1 MIKLNTFLPVNST
14 PASAEGFFAQ
24 LTKKGNF
31 MKKKL
36 MHGKALVC
44 GLVLLFAVQSSALA
58 SVNIYSFAQASGTYT
73 ALVSETVLWS
83 ADFDDE
89 VSAVI
94 TIPNFNLDG
103 TEYTTMYVSAN
114 GLITLG
120 NTSPVNTDYYPIS
133 STSAYS
139 GVISAFGA
147 DMGPADTGTPKI
159 SYNTNVSG
167 EIVVQWQDV
176 KQWSSSHLLS
186 FQIRLNPATGIIRI
200 VYGGTIT
207 ANNASVYPQVGIRG
221 GTNTDFSNRSVI
233 RKTNIWAA
241 STAGVANNATCEF
254 RNGLIPVVGQT
265 YTWTPPPPPSISGL
279 GSASGCVGTSITI
292 NGTNLTGATAANV
305 KIGGTPVSS
314 ITSNSG
320 TQIVA
325 VIGAGTT
332 GFVTVLTA
340 GGTATS
346 SPAVFTVN
354 AAPAT
359 PAITAGGTTTIC
371 SGASVTLTSSTGTT
385 YLWST
390 GATSSGINVTAAGSY
405 TVQVTNAGGCLS
417 AMSAPIVVTVNAI
430 PSAVTIAPSAP
441 TICSG
446 TTQQLTATN
455 YVSPSLKTAS
465 SGTISVV
472 IPDNNSTGVAS
483 ALSVSGIPV
492 YATITDISINFNTTM
507 TYDGD
512 LIFNLKAPNN
522 NILNLV
528 NRAGGSGDNFT
539 NTVISSSSGNLLS
552 AGSAPFT
559 GTYAAAAVSNVGPT
573 SYLSNV
579 TSFSGLTSTPNGNW
593 VLAARDVANIDIGT
607 ITSWSILITYTLPAI
622 TWSPLTELYTDAAAT
637 IAYTGGAATTVYS
650 KPTSS
655 KTYTATATTDAG
667 CTSSGNVIVTVNNVS
682 TAPTSISG
690 ITAICGGSSTT
701 LTANGGTLG
710 TGGTYQWG
718 TGGTL
723 GLNIIPSATAASY
736 TTPSLTSNTT
746 YWVRKTDPA
755 PCNTVTG
762 GLTASITINAIQW
775 QGGATGEWEV
785 AGNWCGGIPSSSTDV
800 LIPINTTVHI
810 TASPGSPSECNNLT
824 IVTGTFPDVS
834 GTLILD
840 AGKALTVHGALSN
853 GGALTVKSDGSNG
866 TGSLITKGSV
876 TGIAA
881 VERYVSGESWSW
893 HFLSSPV
900 AAQAISPEFVAS
912 PTGTSED
919 FYMWYEPQLLW
930 VNFKNESVEPTFS
943 DKNGANFV
951 PGRGYLL
958 AYEATGI
965 TKNFQ
970 GTLNSG
976 TVSIPLTL
984 GGSGENMYFNLVG
997 NPYPCSIDWDAAS
1010 GWDWSNLNGIQ
1021 RSYWVW
1027 NDAAGNYGTYISGSY
1042 GFGTN
1047 GVTNYISIGQGFMVM
1062 AASTGNLT
1070 MDDGVKAHSTQ
1081 AFLKKR
1087 NTSTE
1092 ELRLKLSCDV
1102 NAYSDETIV
1111 AFNNSVSA
1119 GGANKFNSM
1128 YANAPELWSVKDGN
1142 RYSVN
1147 LLGDISSI
1155 EIVPLTV
1162 KAGAAGLYTL
1172 TASQIESF
1180 AGNSAVS
1187 LEDRSTG
1194 TFTDLGTTPTYSFRV
1209 NTPATITD
1217 RFFLHFMD
1225 VTGIAKPDAA
1235 RNFNIYTV
1243 DGVLNI
1249 QSLQQLGGK
1258 VAVIDMQGRTI
1269 ATGRVEAGE
1278 TTRINMNGNSGVYI
1292 VRVLTSKGINNTKVL
1307 VR

>member
-1 MIKLNTFLPVNST
+1 MKKLYTLLPANFT
-14 PASAEGFFAQ
+14 PAPAEGFSAQ
-24 LTKKGNF
+24 LTKKWNF
-31 MKKKL
+31 MKNKR
-36 MHGKALVC
+36 MHGKAMVC
-44 GLVLLFAVQSSALA
+44 GLVFLFSVQSSVLA
-58 SVNIYSFAQASGTYT
+58 AVNTYSFAQASGTYT
-73 ALVSETVLWS
+73 PLISETVLWAAS
-83 ADFDDE
+83 FDDE

-94 TIPNFNLDG
+94 TIPSFTFNG
-103 TEYTTMYVSAN
+103 TAYTTMYVSAN
-114 GLITLG
+114 GWITLG
-120 NTSPVNTDYYPIS
+120 DISPENTDYYPIS

-139 GVISAFGA
+139 GLISAFGA
-147 DMGPADTGTPKI
+147 DMGPAGTGTPKV
-159 SYNTNVSG
+159 SYNANVSG

-186 FQIRLNPATGIIRI
+186 FQIRLNPSAGIIRI

-221 GTNTDFSNRSVI
+221 GSNTDFSNRSVI

-254 RNGLIPVVGQT
+254 RTGLLPVAGQT

-325 VIGAGTT
+325 VIGTGTT

-346 SPAVFTVN
+346 SPATFTVN
-354 AAPAT
+354 AMPTT
-359 PAITAGGTTTIC
+359 PAITAGGPTTFC
-371 SGASVTLTSSTGTT
+371 SVGSVTLTSSTGTT

-390 GATSSGINVTAAGSY
+390 GATSSIINVTAAGSY

-417 AMSAPIVVTVNAI
+417 AVSAPIVVTVNAL
-430 PSAVTIAPSAP
+430 PSAVTITPSAP
-441 TICSG
+441 TICNG
-446 TTQQLTATN
+446 TTQPLTATN
-455 YVSPSLKTAS
+455 YISPSLKTTS
-465 SGTISVV
+465 SGTISVT
-472 IPDNNSTGVAS
+472 IPDNNSTGVTS
-483 ALSVSGIPV
+483 TLSVSGIPL

-539 NTVISSSSGNLLS
+539 NTVISSSSSNLLS

-559 GTYAAAAVSNVGPT
+559 GTYAADAVNNVGPT

-607 ITSWSILITYTLPAI
+607 ITSWSITITYTLPSI
-622 TWSPLTELYTDAAAT
+622 TWSPTTELYTDAGAT
-637 IAYTGGAATTVYS
+637 VAYTGGAATTVYS

-667 CTSSGNVIVTVNNVS
+667 CSSSGNVIVTVNNVS

-701 LTANGGTLG
+701 LTATGGTLG

-736 TTPSLTSNTT
+736 TTPDLTSNAT

-775 QGGATGEWEV
+775 QGGATGDWEV

-810 TASPGSPSECNNLT
+810 TSSPGSSSECNNLT
-824 IVTGTFPDVS
+824 IATGALPDVS
-834 GTLILD
+834 GTLIVD
-840 AGKALTVHGALSN
+840 AGKALTVNGALSN
-853 GGALTVKSDGSNG
+853 GGTLTVKSDGSNG

-876 TGIAA
+876 TGNAT
-881 VERYVSGESWSW
+881 VERYIGGASWGW

-919 FYMWYEPQLLW
+919 FYMWYEPLLLW
-930 VNFKNESVEPTFS
+930 VNFKNESVEPKFS
-943 DKNGANFV
+943 SKNGANFV
-951 PGRGYLL
+951 PGRGYLV
-958 AYEATGI
+958 AYETTGT

-976 TVSIPLTL
+976 SVSIPLTM
-984 GGSGENMYFNLVG
+984 GGSGDNMYFNLVG
-997 NPYPCSIDWDAAS
+997 NPYPCSLDWDAVS
-1010 GWDWSNLNGIQ
+1010 GWDWSSLAGTQ
-1021 RSYWVW
+1021 KSYWVW
-1027 NDAAGNYGTYISGSY
+1027 NDASGNYGAYISGSY

-1047 GVTNYISIGQGFMVM
+1047 GVTNYIPVGQGFMVM
-1062 AASTGNLT
+1062 AAATGNLA
-1070 MDDGVKAHSTQ
+1070 MGDGVKAHSAQ
-1081 AFLKKR
+1081 AFLKKGS
-1087 NTSTE
+1087 TSNDE
-1092 ELRLKLSCDV
+1092 FRLKLSCDV
-1102 NAYSDETIV
+1102 NAYSDEAIV
-1111 AFNNSVSA
+1111 AFSNSVSD
-1119 GGANKFNSM
+1119 GGADKFNSM
-1128 YANAPELWSVKDGN
+1128 YADAPELWSVKNGN
-1142 RYSVN
+1142 KYSIN
-1147 LLGDISSI
+1147 FMGDISSA
-1155 EIVPLTV
+1155 EIVPLAV
-1162 KAGAAGLYTL
+1162 KAGVAGSYTL
-1172 TASQIESF
+1172 TASQVESF
-1180 AGNSAVS
+1180 AGNSAVT

-1194 TFTDLGTTPTYSFRV
+1194 TFTDLGTTPIYTFHV
-1209 NTPATITD
+1209 NAPAIFTD
-1217 RFFLHFMD
+1217 RFFLHFLD
-1225 VTGIAKPDAA
+1225 VTGIVNPDIAS
-1235 RNFNIYTV
+1235 NFTMYTM

-1249 QSLQQLGGK
+1249 QSLQKLGGK
-1258 VAVIDMQGRTI
+1258 IAVIDMQGRTI
-1269 ATGRVEAGE
+1269 ATGRIEAGA
-1278 TTRINMNGNSGVYI
+1278 TTRINMNGKTGVYI
-1292 VRVLTSKGINNTKVL
+1292 VSVLTSRGIINTKVL
-1307 VR
+1307 VK